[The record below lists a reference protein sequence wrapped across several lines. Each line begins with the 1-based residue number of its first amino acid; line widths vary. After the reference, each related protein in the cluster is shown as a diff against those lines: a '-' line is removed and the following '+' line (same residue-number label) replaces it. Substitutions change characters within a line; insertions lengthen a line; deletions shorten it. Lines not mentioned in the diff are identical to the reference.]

1 MDASSNLLNVASTAS
16 STAMPNMG
24 LPAAQAMAA
33 AGASPVPGR
42 RKMEGDIGAAA
53 SGKGVEL
60 QGVEI
65 TTT

>member
-1 MDASSNLLNVASTAS
+1 
-16 STAMPNMG
+16 MPNMG